1 MLQVIFLAVM
11 LLQVGKASLVEEL
24 RSLSVVKSRLELQ
37 LAAAVA
43 GRTKDAR
50 DIARL
55 RDERNGA
62 VSEYNQVMSERDNVL
77 HETEQLRSRI
87 STLEMKVEVAEKG
100 RKAAVEEA
108 ERARVEF
115 EASRLQAEALASS
128 LSLDSSYLKEV
139 DRLQRDLDKMQSELL
154 GSETFHTFMFCITF
168 LLSIFTGHCLLYLL
182 SVCLHVTLLDC
193 VKTAAEIELFFQ
205 EKDALSISYN
215 LTLLN

>member
-1 MLQVIFLAVM
+1 M
-11 LLQVGKASLVEEL
+11 LLQVEKTSLVEEL

-37 LAAAVA
+37 LAAAIA

-62 VSEYNQVMSERDNVL
+62 VSEYNQVMSERDSVL

-87 STLEMKVEVAEKG
+87 SDLEMKVEAAEKG

-108 ERARVEF
+108 ERARLEF

-139 DRLQRDLDKMQSELL
+139 DHLRRDLDKMQAELI
-154 GSETFHTFMFCITF
+154 GSVHF
-168 LLSIFTGHCLLYLL
+168 LVFLY
-182 SVCLHVTLLDC
+182 DC
-193 VKTAAEIELFFQ
+193 VLHNFTVISLPTEMNMLRI
-205 EKDALSISYN
+205 DTCALYTVACSWTLSNGCIHTLNTTHKIN
-215 LTLLN
+215 L

>member
-1 MLQVIFLAVM
+1 MVTFYVMIVDLKWCLQVE
-11 LLQVGKASLVEEL
+11 KASLAEEL

-37 LAAAVA
+37 LAAAIA

-62 VSEYNQVMSERDNVL
+62 VSEYNQVMSERDSVL

-87 STLEMKVEVAEKG
+87 SALEKKVEVAEKG

-128 LSLDSSYLKEV
+128 LSLDASYLKEV
-139 DRLQRDLDKMQSELL
+139 GRLRRDLDKMQAEFL
-154 GSETFHTFMFCITF
+154 GT
-168 LLSIFTGHCLLYLL
+168 
-182 SVCLHVTLLDC
+182 
-193 VKTAAEIELFFQ
+193 K
-205 EKDALSISYN
+205 AL
-215 LTLLN
+215 

>member
-1 MLQVIFLAVM
+1 VA
-11 LLQVGKASLVEEL
+11 LLQVEETSLVEEL

-37 LAAAVA
+37 LAAAIA

-87 STLEMKVEVAEKG
+87 SDVEMKVEAAEKG

-108 ERARVEF
+108 EKARVEF

-128 LSLDSSYLKEV
+128 LSLDSSYLKEL
-139 DRLQRDLDKMQSELL
+139 DRLRRDLDKMQSDFL
-154 GSETFHTFMFCITF
+154 GSENFVFFTRLCVLF
-168 LLSIFTGHCLLYLL
+168 LLSFLY
-182 SVCLHVTLLDC
+182 SWNMLDIDTSA
-193 VKTAAEIELFFQ
+193 VYAVAN
-205 EKDALSISYN
+205 Y
-215 LTLLN
+215 

>member
-1 MLQVIFLAVM
+1 MFLQVE
-11 LLQVGKASLVEEL
+11 KASLVEEL
-24 RSLSVVKSRLELQ
+24 KSLSVVKSRLEFQ
-37 LAAAVA
+37 LAAAIA

-87 STLEMKVEVAEKG
+87 TALEMKVEASEKG
-100 RKAAVEEA
+100 RKAAIEEA
-108 ERARVEF
+108 ERVRVEF

-139 DRLQRDLDKMQSELL
+139 DRLRRDLDKMQMQLV
-154 GSETFHTFMFCITF
+154 GSENFSRVPVLRPFAVLFAHRACKDIVCC
-168 LLSIFTGHCLLYLL
+168 GHCL
-182 SVCLHVTLLDC
+182 S
-193 VKTAAEIELFFQ
+193 A
-205 EKDALSISYN
+205 
-215 LTLLN
+215 